1 MTERV
6 VSRLLPR
13 NRGSEIQND
22 LFQAELFADSSCER
36 VLDLGMS
43 RHWHNPPVRWI
54 NVKVVI
60 CAVTFQVA
68 AMFGKTSHQLSPLHS
83 EISISCLSLGTAV
96 LSAASST
103 INRYASRIMV

>member
-1 MTERV
+1 M
-6 VSRLLPR
+6 
-13 NRGSEIQND
+13 GAQEIQNN
-22 LFQAELFADSSCER
+22 LFQAELFADSSCQR
-36 VLDLGMS
+36 VLDLGVS
-43 RHWHNPPVRWI
+43 RRHRRHAPVRWI
-54 NVKVVI
+54 NVKIVI

-68 AMFGKTSHQLSPLHS
+68 SVFSKASHQLSPLHS